1 MNAII
6 SPDYYYVLTVA
17 GQSNAMAYGEGL
29 PLPDREDAPHPRI
42 KQLARFAHTHP
53 GGPSCHFNDI
63 IPLTHCPHD
72 VQDMQGYHHPL
83 ATNHQTQYGT
93 VGQALHIARKL
104 LPFIPDNAGVLI
116 VPCCRGG
123 SAFTAGSE
131 GTYSERHGASH
142 DACRWGTDT
151 PLYQDLVSRTRA
163 ALAKNPHNKFLGVC
177 WMQGEFDLM
186 TSDYASH
193 PQHFNHMV
201 EAFRRDLK
209 QYHSQLNNITDAPW
223 FCGDTTWYWKENFPH
238 AYEAIYGNYQN
249 NVLANIIFVDFQQQG
264 ERGLTNA
271 PDEDPDDLSTGYYG
285 SAYRSPENWTTALR
299 SSHFST
305 AARRGIISDR
315 FVEAILQFWRE
326 R

>member
-93 VGQALHIARKL
+93 VGRHCILHGNYCPLFLIMQGFSSFHVAVADRL
-104 LPFIPDNAGVLI
+104 LPRA
-116 VPCCRGG
+116 
-123 SAFTAGSE
+123 AK

-151 PLYQDLVSRTRA
+151 PLYRDLVSRTRA
-163 ALAKNPHNKFLGVC
+163 ALAKI
-177 WMQGEFDLM
+177 
-186 TSDYASH
+186 
-193 PQHFNHMV
+193 
-201 EAFRRDLK
+201 RR
-209 QYHSQLNNITDAPW
+209 
-223 FCGDTTWYWKENFPH
+223 
-238 AYEAIYGNYQN
+238 
-249 NVLANIIFVDFQQQG
+249 
-264 ERGLTNA
+264 TN
-271 PDEDPDDLSTGYYG
+271 S
-285 SAYRSPENWTTALR
+285 SAYAGCKANLT
-299 SSHFST
+299 
-305 AARRGIISDR
+305 
-315 FVEAILQFWRE
+315 
-326 R
+326 

>member
-6 SPDYYYVLTVA
+6 SPDYYYILTVA

-209 QYHSQLNNITDAPW
+209 QYHSQLNNITDAP
-223 FCGDTTWYWKENFPH
+223 C
-238 AYEAIYGNYQN
+238 
-249 NVLANIIFVDFQQQG
+249 
-264 ERGLTNA
+264 
-271 PDEDPDDLSTGYYG
+271 
-285 SAYRSPENWTTALR
+285 
-299 SSHFST
+299 
-305 AARRGIISDR
+305 
-315 FVEAILQFWRE
+315 
-326 R
+326 

>member
-53 GGPSCHFNDI
+53 GGPPCHFNDI

-93 VGQALHIARKL
+93 VGRALHIARKL
-104 LPFIPDNAGVLI
+104 LPFIPDNAGILI

-151 PLYQDLVSRTRA
+151 PLYQDLVSRT
-163 ALAKNPHNKFLGVC
+163 
-177 WMQGEFDLM
+177 
-186 TSDYASH
+186 ASRTGKKSAEQI
-193 PQHFNHMV
+193 P
-201 EAFRRDLK
+201 RRMLD
-209 QYHSQLNNITDAPW
+209 
-223 FCGDTTWYWKENFPH
+223 
-238 AYEAIYGNYQN
+238 
-249 NVLANIIFVDFQQQG
+249 
-264 ERGLTNA
+264 
-271 PDEDPDDLSTGYYG
+271 
-285 SAYRSPENWTTALR
+285 
-299 SSHFST
+299 
-305 AARRGIISDR
+305 ARRI
-315 FVEAILQFWRE
+315 
-326 R
+326 